1 MRLKTVFISEYKNLV
16 DFTVSFEENDIVD
29 VFVGRNGSGK
39 SNFIEALIEIFNHL
53 YEFSKSVESTM
64 FNYKIFYE
72 VDGDE
77 ISVSYTSGTMLVN
90 EKEVS
95 TLKKVPMPDHVLV
108 YYSGHNERVEQ
119 LMHDYEVKFSNK
131 LKRAD
136 VDSSRRFIGVGNN
149 YKDLLLSVLLIQ
161 PSGNKSREFLLDK
174 LLIGGVEDEFVLRL
188 KRPNYAVSQYGKRN
202 VKFDIE
208 TNDAKGRYWR
218 PEGVTKSFLDSL
230 SLCIKKA
237 EGDTLRTEGYLWEED
252 VYQLYISIPKVQEI
266 FKGLSAEQLFKQFD
280 NLKTLGMLESI
291 KVPIVLN
298 NGRTSSVSELSDGQ
312 LQSVYIYAISELFK
326 DSNCLTLMDEPDSF
340 LHPEWQFQCLDLVK
354 EVSKEAA
361 NTNHILISSH
371 SAITLIQYDSERVR
385 YFDVKEG
392 KAVSYLLPKRIAVQK
407 LSSDIIKYSEKEQ
420 LLSIINA
427 IQIKSMPV
435 LFTEGSTDPVILKE
449 AWYKLYDEEI
459 PFIPFY
465 AFSCTYM
472 DQLIKDDR
480 IHNEMGGLPIFA
492 LFDFDKAFNSW
503 NGLRGNVIETDP
515 YKGLVKKWEIGESYA
530 IMIPIPENAEIR
542 RQSIKCENPLQTYQD
557 DSHCEIEHLLYGYP
571 ATADFFH
578 KTAVAGG
585 EIISFKSDG
594 SKTSFATQVVPT
606 LNKECFESFRPLF
619 EFIKLKCEEHKNAM
633 AA

>member
-1 MRLKTVFISEYKNLV
+1 MRLKKIRVSEYKNLV
-16 DFTVSFEENDIVD
+16 DFTVDFETEDIVE

-39 SNFIEALIEIFNHL
+39 SNFIEALIIIFDHL
-53 YEFSKSVESTM
+53 YEFSKISDETM
-64 FNYKIFYE
+64 FDYYINYEVNNSEVSITYSSGILE
-72 VDGDE
+72 VDG
-77 ISVSYTSGTMLVN
+77 T
-90 EKEVS
+90 EVG
-95 TLKKVPMPDHVLV
+95 TLKGVPLPDHVLV
-108 YYSGHNERVEQ
+108 YYSGHNERVEEMM
-119 LMHDYEVKFSNK
+119 LEYEAKFSSK

-149 YKDLLLSVLLIQ
+149 YKDLLLSVLLLQ
-161 PSGNKSREFLLDK
+161 SSGNKSREFLLDK
-174 LLIGGVEDEFVLRL
+174 LLIGNVEDEFILRL
-188 KRPNYAVSQYGKRN
+188 KRPSYAISKYGKRN
-202 VKFDIE
+202 PKFDID
-208 TNDAKGRYWR
+208 TNDSKGRYWR
-218 PEGVTKSFLDSL
+218 PEGVTKDFLDSL
-230 SLCIKKA
+230 SLCINTA
-237 EGDTLRTEGYLWEED
+237 EGEVLRTEGYLWEED
-252 VYQLYISIPKVQEI
+252 VYQLYISIPKLQEV
-266 FKGLSAEQLFKQFD
+266 FQELSAEQLFTQFD
-280 NLKTLGMLESI
+280 NLKTLGMLDSI

-298 NGRTSSVSELSDGQ
+298 NGRTSNVSELSDGQ

-371 SAITLIQYDSERVR
+371 SAITLIQHDSERVR

-392 KAVSYLLPKRIAVQK
+392 RAVSYLLPKRIAVQK
-407 LSSDIIKYSEKEQ
+407 LSSDIIKYSEQEQ

-449 AWYKLYDEEI
+449 AWYKLYEEEM

-480 IHNEMGGLPIFA
+480 IHNEMDGLPVFA

-503 NGLRGNVIETDP
+503 NGLRGDVIESDP
-515 YKGLVKKWEIGESYA
+515 YKGLVKKWEVAESYA
-530 IMIPIPENAEIR
+530 IMIPIPDNQDIR
-542 RQSIKCENPLQTYQD
+542 RQSIKCENPIQTFKD

-571 ATADFFH
+571 ATDEFFH

-619 EFIKLKCEEHKNAM
+619 EFIKMKCEAHL